1 MTAPRNDGDRGS
13 KPARGGS
20 ERDFAE
26 ALAQVLGPLY
36 RVSVVAPDGTEEAT
50 FGPVLFG
57 RVVAA
62 EIPLPRSGR
71 RLVLGL
77 DLTAVDA
84 ARRTAELLAIGWDD
98 SERPAGAFT
107 HVDQAMDEL
116 ISLAEQS
123 VGRSLAE
130 MNRLEKQRVVRF
142 LDERGAFAL
151 RKSVE
156 RVADALG
163 VSRFTVYNYLDASR
177 SVVTESPQKN

>member
-1 MTAPRNDGDRGS
+1 MTARADQDNGDRHRRPE
-13 KPARGGS
+13 KGGP
-20 ERDFAE
+20 EKDFAE
-26 ALAQVLGPLY
+26 GLAQVLGPLY
-36 RVSVVAPDGTEEAT
+36 RISVVAPDGTEEAA
-50 FGPVLFG
+50 FGPVPFG

-62 EIPLPRSGR
+62 EIQLPRSAR
-71 RLVLGL
+71 RLLL
-77 DLTAVDA
+77 SIDLAAVDA
-84 ARRTAELLAIGWDD
+84 ARRITELLATGWDD

-107 HVDQAMDEL
+107 HVDHAMDEL

-123 VGRSLAE
+123 IGRSLGE

-177 SVVTESPQKN
+177 QS

>member
-1 MTAPRNDGDRGS
+1 
-13 KPARGGS
+13 
-20 ERDFAE
+20 
-26 ALAQVLGPLY
+26 
-36 RVSVVAPDGTEEAT
+36 
-50 FGPVLFG
+50 
-57 RVVAA
+57 
-62 EIPLPRSGR
+62 
-71 RLVLGL
+71 LVLGF
-77 DLTAVDA
+77 DLAAVDA
-84 ARRTAELLAIGWDD
+84 ARRVTELLAIGWDD

-107 HVDQAMDEL
+107 HVEKAMDEL

-123 VGRSLAE
+123 VGRSLAD

-177 SVVTESPQKN
+177 QS

>member
-1 MTAPRNDGDRGS
+1 VTAPLNNGERNG
-13 KPARGGS
+13 KPARGSS
-20 ERDFAE
+20 EREFAE
-26 ALAQVLGPLY
+26 ALALVLGPLY
-36 RVSVVAPDGTEEAT
+36 RISVVAPDGTEEAA
-50 FGPVLFG
+50 FGPIPVG
-57 RVVAA
+57 RVVTA
-62 EIPLPRSGR
+62 EIPLPRSAR
-71 RLVLGL
+71 RLVLGF
-77 DLTAVDA
+77 DLAAVDA
-84 ARRTAELLAIGWDD
+84 ARRVTELLAIGWDD

-107 HVDQAMDEL
+107 HVEKAMDEL

-123 VGRSLAE
+123 VGRSLAD

-177 SVVTESPQKN
+177 QS